1 MLIVYYMLYT
11 DEKTQICIEHSEQL
25 NFLWVQYYSL
35 VYIKWRGRDKCRNK
49 VQVQMSTG
57 FIMLL

>member
-11 DEKTQICIEHSEQL
+11 DVSEKTQICIEHSEQL

-35 VYIKWRGRDKCRNK
+35 VRK
-49 VQVQMSTG
+49 VER
-57 FIMLL
+57 